1 VLKSATTPAAYEQLA
16 DRFDEVATWNHERL
30 PAERQAKFQQF
41 FFRVQDDVDHV
52 VEDYHID
59 FHVEGADGEP
69 HEELTL
75 RFDQDFESHITTH
88 STTRSHRV
96 FMMNCTRLDE
106 FAAELTRHGARLV
119 LEITGVSP
127 LPDVRYVTS
136 RFVAFDPATPPP
148 PGQPNLLFPNTT
160 TLINVAL
167 NRMQTERLL
176 SIDPPAASVTV
187 AEAAD
192 LPLTGRAKLIAK
204 AAAREGRDV

>member
-1 VLKSATTPAAYEQLA
+1 
-16 DRFDEVATWNHERL
+16 
-30 PAERQAKFQQF
+30 
-41 FFRVQDDVDHV
+41 VDHV
-52 VEDYHID
+52 LEDYHID
-59 FHVEGADGEP
+59 FYVEGPDGEP

-75 RFDQDFESHITTH
+75 QFDHDFEAHITTH

-96 FMMNCTRLDE
+96 FMMNCTRLAE
-106 FAAELTRHGARLV
+106 FAADLAKHRARLV

-136 RFVAFDPATPPP
+136 RFVAYDPAVPVAK
-148 PGQPNLLFPNTT
+148 QPSLLYPNTT

-167 NRMQTERLL
+167 NRMQTDRLL

-192 LPLTGRAKLIAK
+192 LPLTGRAKLIAR
-204 AAAREGRDV
+204 AAAREAAGQPAPPSPPPGK